1 MKRIVIKRIEL
12 TTYCNTVELPDDEAD
27 KLIEFPELHERRLH
41 ELCRATTE
49 NWMDADAAEYEVEE
63 DDES

>member
-12 TTYCNTVELPDDEAD
+12 TTYCKTVELPDEEAD
-27 KLIEFPELHERRLH
+27 ELLDFPELHERRLR

-49 NWMDADAAEYEVEE
+49 NWMDADDAEYEVE
-63 DDES
+63 

>member
-12 TTYCNTVELPDDEAD
+12 TTYCNTVELPDEEAD
-27 KLIEFPELHERRLH
+27 KLLEFPELMGSRLH
-41 ELCRATTE
+41 DLCRATTE
-49 NWMDADAAEYEVEE
+49 NWMDADDPEYEVEE